1 MESFEILKQTVNNL
15 GVKSIASDMNLST
28 SLIYKWC
35 QPKDTPDA
43 AGADNPLDRIA
54 KILELTGDDMPV
66 RWLCEK
72 ADGFYIKNPSN
83 KEDVAVNKEY
93 PLKAAQEILSEFSEL
108 LEVVSKS
115 IEDDQKIDQNEAKK
129 IREVWETLKSITES
143 FVLACESG
151 KYCHNEK

>member
-1 MESFEILKQTVNNL
+1 MESFEILKQTVDNL

-35 QPKDTPDA
+35 QPNDSPEA
-43 AGADNPLDRIA
+43 GGADNPLDRLE
-54 KILELTGDDMPV
+54 KILALTGDDGPI

-72 ADGFYIKNPSN
+72 AGGFFVKNPS
-83 KEDVAVNKEY
+83 VNDTGNDNDF

-115 IEDDQKIDQNEAKK
+115 IEDDQKIDSHEAKN
-129 IREVWETLKSITES
+129 IRQVWETLKSVTES
-143 FVLACESG
+143 FVVDCESG
-151 KYCHNEK
+151 KYGRN